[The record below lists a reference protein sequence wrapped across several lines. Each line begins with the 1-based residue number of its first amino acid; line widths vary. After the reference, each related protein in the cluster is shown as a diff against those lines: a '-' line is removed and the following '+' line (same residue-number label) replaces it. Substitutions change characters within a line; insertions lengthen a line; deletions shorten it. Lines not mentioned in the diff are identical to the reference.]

1 MSALRITLGAIGLA
15 ALLTGCQPPPPA
27 ENPLAQWLG
36 ADGSAF
42 PALDP
47 DHRIEFPR
55 DFGAHPEQRVE
66 WWYAT
71 FNLRDAGGR
80 RWGAQLALFRLA
92 LEPDAPSMDG
102 WDARQLFMAHVAIS
116 DVDGQGFAFR
126 ERLARPVLDL
136 AGVRDTPFAVWV
148 EQCRL
153 LATGAEPPMRRR
165 IDCTL
170 DGLSMQLEVEAGG
183 PPVLH
188 GRGGYSEK
196 SGAGNASFYYSQPW
210 LQARGRLQLPGREA
224 VEVSGRGWFDHEW
237 SPGLLKAS
245 QRGWD
250 WLSLQLD
257 DGRAL
262 MLFRLHDGAGGAA
275 EVRGSLI
282 AADGSVHD
290 LSDNAARMQPTR
302 WWRSP
307 HSAARYPLDWRVT
320 LSGHA
325 IDLDVRA
332 RMDDQELNTTIR
344 YWEGSVEAQG
354 TANGKGLAGEGYLEL
369 TGYASR

>member
-1 MSALRITLGAIGLA
+1 MTRWIGTLLLA
-15 ALLTGCQPPPPA
+15 MMLAGCQPAAPEEA
-27 ENPLAQWLG
+27 PLAQWLG

-47 DHRIEFPR
+47 AYVPQFPR

-71 FNLRDAGGR
+71 FNLQDADGR

-92 LEPDAPSMDG
+92 LEPHAVDMEG

-116 DVDGQGFAFR
+116 DLHGQRFAYR

-136 AGVRDTPFAVWV
+136 AGVQDAPFAVWV

-153 LATGAEPPMRRR
+153 QASTNEPPMRRR
-165 IDCTL
+165 IDCTI
-170 DGLSMQLEVEAGG
+170 DGLSLQLSVEADG
-183 PPVLH
+183 PPLLH
-188 GRGGYSEK
+188 GRNGYSEK

-210 LQARGRLQLPGREA
+210 LLAQGTLQFPGDAPVA
-224 VEVSGRGWFDHEW
+224 VAGRGWFDHEW
-237 SPGLLKAS
+237 SPGLLKGG

-262 MLFRLHDGAGGAA
+262 MLFRLHDGQGGAA

-282 AADGSVHD
+282 GAGGAVRNLAEDAAT
-290 LSDNAARMQPTR
+290 MQPIR
-302 WWRSP
+302 WWTSP
-307 HSAARYPLDWRVT
+307 HSGVRYPLDWRIS
-320 LSGHA
+320 L
-325 IDLDVRA
+325 LDPAVGIEVRA
-332 RMDDQELNTTIR
+332 RMDDQELNTQIR
-344 YWEGSVEAQG
+344 YWEGSVAAQG
-354 TANGKGLAGEGYLEL
+354 HADDKPVSGEGYLEL
-369 TGYASR
+369 TGYARR